1 MTDVPKVRRLRR
13 IEASEYLK
21 MEWGMS
27 RTSKSLAKLAVVGGS
42 PAFRKDGRLVL
53 YEIDALDKWARDQ
66 LSELVHSTA
75 ELRMKSRKSE

>member
-27 RTSKSLAKLAVVGGS
+27 RTSKTLAKLAVVGGG

-53 YEIDALDKWARDQ
+53 YEIDALDEWAREQ
-66 LSELVHSTA
+66 LTESVRSTA
-75 ELRMKSRKSE
+75 ELRKITR